1 MKQIGLH
8 VHSFSLRYHLR
19 YRHITGYDVFA
30 YIDEMA
36 GLGFTGVNVSA
47 NGAGLRDLCGTTTEH
62 LARDEQQLSHVLVS
76 DELRDAL
83 AATGESGMF
92 AQPESVSKLKGTN
105 GKLTFN

>member
-8 VHSFSLRYHLR
+8 VHSFSMRYHLR
-19 YRHITGYDVFA
+19 YREITGYDVFS

-62 LARDEQQLSHVLVS
+62 LARVRTAVTEGGLRLELDKLETCCQQCGT
-76 DELRDAL
+76 DA
-83 AATGESGMF
+83 S
-92 AQPESVSKLKGTN
+92 N
-105 GKLTFN
+105 YR